1 MTTTRRFPALYP
13 RFSVL
18 SSRFWAFCSLFF
30 VLCSLFAIP
39 ALTHTAQ
46 ARARNAYSMYLP
58 LIRNVASGRIVFAA
72 ATGGSSDIYTVN
84 GDGSQLTR
92 LGVTSQ
98 ITGRPQRPVWSPNGQ
113 SLAFTAASTSQT
125 DSTIYVMRADGTGLV
140 RLTVNMPASEPAWS
154 PDGVRIAFV
163 ALSAGNR
170 RVYVMRAD
178 GSEQT
183 VLTTPAATENDM
195 QPTWSPDGKRIAFV
209 RVASSSSAIYLV
221 DAAGGNEDRLTDS
234 NATSLAWSPDSQ
246 QIVCVID
253 NALYLVRTD
262 GSKTQSR
269 LPGASNTRYSG
280 LAWSPDG
287 QSIFFAASQ
296 AGNYDIYAIAT
307 DGSTQTRLTTSSA
320 DEISPFPSPD
330 GSRIA
335 FISYADNRWTVVIMR
350 SNGTQQLRISNV
362 GVTSWPLDWSGQT

>member
-98 ITGRPQRPVWSPNGQ
+98 ITGRPQRPVWSPGGQ

-178 GSEQT
+178 GSGQT